1 MPEPDGTE
9 REYRQFA
16 LLGTRRFL
24 PLFLVQFLG
33 AFNDQVFQKAFVALL
48 TFRLADELG
57 MPLEL
62 LGVIASGLFI
72 LPFAIIT
79 PTFGQI
85 ADRMDKATMMKAVKA
100 WEVVVMGL
108 AVVGFHT
115 QNVVFLYAVLFLM
128 GAQSAMFAPIKYSVL
143 PQYLRREELL
153 GGNGLVQ
160 AFTFLAIIAGSIVGN
175 ELILTDRGVTVVSVF
190 VVGVAVCGFV
200 ASLFAPPA
208 LPLGPADPVDWFFPR
223 AIWGLIR
230 RCRRHPRPFRTIF
243 AISWFWFLGAT
254 FLSLLPAY
262 ARDGL
267 GADVGVLTVLLT
279 GFSVGVAA
287 GAIASARLNRG
298 RVAVGVVPLGAVG
311 IAVMAVEL
319 WLASQGFPRL
329 PGGALSDRAAFFS
342 HLAGWRVLADF
353 VLIAAFAGLYV
364 TPLNALLQSLSPPAE
379 RARFIAASNVVDA
392 AFMVGSAVLVA
403 VFVALGLR
411 AVDVLALCALSGV
424 PVGLAVARYA
434 PATRLGRFA
443 LAVFPAG

>member
-1 MPEPDGTE
+1 MTTE
-9 REYRQFA
+9 GGYRQFS

-33 AFNDQVFQKAFVALL
+33 AFNDQVYQKAFVALL
-48 TFRLADELG
+48 TFRLADQIG

-85 ADRMDKATMMKAVKA
+85 ADRVDKALMMKAVKA

-115 QNVVFLYAVLFLM
+115 QDIVFLYVVLFLM

-143 PQYLRREELL
+143 PQYLQREELL

-175 ELILTDRGVTVVSVF
+175 ELILTDTGVTIISVF
-190 VVGVAVCGFV
+190 VVGVALCGF
-200 ASLFAPPA
+200 AAALFAPPA
-208 LPLGPADPVDWFFPR
+208 PPLGPAEPVDWVFPR
-223 AIWGLIR
+223 AIAGLIR
-230 RCRRHPRPFRTIF
+230 RCRQHPRPFRTIF

-267 GADVGVLTVLLT
+267 GADAGVLTVLLT
-279 GFSVGVAA
+279 GFSVGVAV
-287 GAIASARLNRG
+287 GAVSSARLNAG
-298 RVAVGVVPLGAVG
+298 KVAVGVVPVGALG
-311 IAVMAVEL
+311 IAIMAVEL
-319 WLASQGFPRL
+319 WLASQGFPRD
-329 PGGALSDRAAFFS
+329 PAGGLSDRATFFA
-342 HLAGWRVLADF
+342 HVAGWRVLVDF
-353 VLIAAFAGLYV
+353 VLLSVFAGIYV
-364 TPLNALLQSLSPPAE
+364 TPLNALLQSLSPPSQ

-403 VFVALGLR
+403 AFVALGLR
-411 AVDVLALCALSGV
+411 AIDVLTLCALTGV
-424 PVGLAVARYA
+424 PVAVAVARYA
-434 PATRLGRFA
+434 PATRLGRA
-443 LAVFPAG
+443 VLAVFPAP